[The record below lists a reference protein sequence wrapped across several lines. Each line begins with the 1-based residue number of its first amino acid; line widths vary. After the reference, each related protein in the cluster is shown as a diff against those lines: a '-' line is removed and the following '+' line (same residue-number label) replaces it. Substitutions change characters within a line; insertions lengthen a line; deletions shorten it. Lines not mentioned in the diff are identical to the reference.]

1 MQEETILQI
10 EDDEDVLEFS
20 SRIFTDAGYHFFR
33 AKTIEA
39 GLLIAKEK
47 LPALIILDYL
57 VGDRTA
63 IEFMTRLSNEQQY
76 AELPG
81 TPIIL
86 LSGRSDLMN
95 VLEAYFDQGLR
106 AVLKKPFGMR
116 ELLNVVDNILRL
128 ERARFRNCKS
138 SSLFRELPPRDD
150 EWWEEVSLSAETIV
164 GLSREIYMNSSNW
177 DTEKGLMDVFAI
189 YNSSMR
195 LVQLIQKKMP
205 ADTSLSSA
213 MTGRA

>member
-1 MQEETILQI
+1 M
-10 EDDEDVLEFS
+10 
-20 SRIFTDAGYHFFR
+20 
-33 AKTIEA
+33 
-39 GLLIAKEK
+39 
-47 LPALIILDYL
+47 
-57 VGDRTA
+57 
-63 IEFMTRLSNEQQY
+63 
-76 AELPG
+76 
-81 TPIIL
+81 
-86 LSGRSDLMN
+86 
-95 VLEAYFDQGLR
+95 
-106 AVLKKPFGMR
+106 
-116 ELLNVVDNILRL
+116 
-128 ERARFRNCKS
+128 
-138 SSLFRELPPRDD
+138 FRELPPRDD